1 MKAEIKIYRQLMTNN
16 SRGGSRDG
24 RHVQR
29 VNMSFAKVSSL
40 LLVALLSIASLDSGY
55 SPITF
60 VACVNVEQKLKA

>member
-1 MKAEIKIYRQLMTNN
+1 MTNN

-29 VNMSFAKVSSL
+29 VNMSFAKVSTL
-40 LLVALLSIASLDSGY
+40 LLVALLSIAGLDSGY

-60 VACVNVEQKLKA
+60 VACVNVE